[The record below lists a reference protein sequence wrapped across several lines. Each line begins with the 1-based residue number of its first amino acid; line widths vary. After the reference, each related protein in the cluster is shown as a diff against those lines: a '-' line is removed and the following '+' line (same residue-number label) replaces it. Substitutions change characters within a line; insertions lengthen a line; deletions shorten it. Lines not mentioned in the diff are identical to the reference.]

1 MTSAEI
7 LQSWLLEGL
16 AASGGSA
23 SPVDIAKQVWARH
36 RGDLESA
43 GDLFYTWQ
51 IDLRA
56 SAETLRAS
64 GVLHIDDAGAW
75 VMTDAAADMTATKHP
90 TRWDAEEIAV
100 AVEAY
105 VSMMRDSADGRPLR
119 RAEAAAHVRDTTGRS
134 SAAVDAMFANISAVV
149 QELGLDYLSAY
160 PPRSNIPPGV
170 RQAVG
175 AHLGR

>member
-1 MTSAEI
+1 MTSAQI

-16 AASGGSA
+16 AAAGGSA
-23 SPVDIAKQVWARH
+23 SPVDVAKQVWARH
-36 RGDLESA
+36 RGELESA

-51 IDLRA
+51 IELHATAEALR
-56 SAETLRAS
+56 TS
-64 GVLHIDDAGAW
+64 GVLGLDDAGGW
-75 VMTDAAADMTATKHP
+75 VLLSTGAAPLAKHP
-90 TRWDAEEIAV
+90 TRWDADEIAA

-105 VSMMRDSADGRPLR
+105 TAMMRDAADGRPLR
-119 RAEAAAHVRDTTGRS
+119 RAEASARVRDTTGRS
-134 SAAVDAMFANISAVV
+134 ATAVDAMFANISAVV

-175 AHLGR
+175 RMLDA